1 MYVFSAIVFD
11 PFLFWGPFWGLFNR
25 FFTHPCEYG
34 SRDIH
39 VDQVEAENPEVTLYL
54 KILICHFFYLNLIPR
69 V

>member
-1 MYVFSAIVFD
+1 MSFRQMFLI
-11 PFLFWGPFWGLFNR
+11 PFFFWGPFWGLFNR

-39 VDQVEAENPEVTLYL
+39 VDQVEAENPEVTL